1 MDNLV
6 NIIKVLNKIGQEGV
20 QSSKRSLTASRK
32 VRGRRVRRVATG
44 DLAKSLN
51 YKVVKRGNNFRIDF
65 GSSVDYADYIH
76 EGVNGTKLSVGSKYS
91 FKKSTKMANRK
102 AVLKW
107 IRVKGIKGRD
117 KKGRF
122 ISNEQLSFAIARSI
136 AQKGIVG
143 VPYFTLG
150 VERAMK
156 KNEKALEQ
164 AMLKDLDINIKL

>member
-1 MDNLV
+1 
-6 NIIKVLNKIGQEGV
+6 
-20 QSSKRSLTASRK
+20 
-32 VRGRRVRRVATG
+32 
-44 DLAKSLN
+44 
-51 YKVVKRGNNFRIDF
+51 
-65 GSSVDYADYIH
+65 
-76 EGVNGTKLSVGSKYS
+76 
-91 FKKSTKMANRK
+91 MANRK

>member
-1 MDNLV
+1 MDNLL
-6 NIIKVLNKIGQEGV
+6 NITKVLNKIGKEGV
-20 QSSKRSLTASRK
+20 ESSRRSITARRK
-32 VRGRRVRRVATG
+32 IRGRSVRRVASG
-44 DLAKSLN
+44 ELAKSLN

-65 GSSVDYADYIH
+65 GSSASYADFIH
-76 EGVNGTKLSVGSKYS
+76 EGVNGTKINVGSKYS
-91 FKKSTKMANRK
+91 FKKKMINRT

-122 ISNEQLSFAIARSI
+122 ITNDQLSFIFARSI
-136 AQKGIVG
+136 AEKGIVG

-156 KNEKALEQ
+156 KNEKALED
-164 AMLKDLDINIKL
+164 AMLKDLDININL

>member
-1 MDNLV
+1 M

-20 QSSKRSLTASRK
+20 ESSRRSLTASRK
-32 VRGRRVRRVATG
+32 IRGRRVRRVATG
-44 DLAKSLN
+44 ELSKSLS
-51 YKVVKRGNNFRIDF
+51 YKVIKRGNNFRIDF
-65 GSSVDYADYIH
+65 TSSATYAELIH
-76 EGVNGTKLSVGSKYS
+76 EGVNGTEISVGSKFT
-91 FKKSTKMANRK
+91 FKSKMVNRK
-102 AVLKW
+102 GILKW

-122 ISNEQLSFAIARSI
+122 ITNEQLSFMIARSI

-156 KNEKALEQ
+156 KNEKALQE
-164 AMLKDLDINIKL
+164 AMLKDLDTNFKWMEFDNN